1 MSKLETTIIQCAR
14 DHLNTLRNISA
25 EPESVERSST
35 LSTFN
40 SMLDG
45 LLMLGHIKDSG
56 LSPDAIAQLL
66 GIERESGPLMN
77 RSFPLSLGTFGSG
90 PHGAGPVPTFRTAD
104 GKTFASD
111 LRNAQHTIIKG
122 SDEAVSNLTDILRLH
137 GRPAHTLNDQERIVA
152 ALYHREGRKMGVHV
166 ALQLGKESKERLS
179 ENEFFELMSEPDSIV
194 TVNLRP

>member
-25 EPESVERSST
+25 EPESIERSSS

-56 LSPDAIAQLL
+56 LSADAIEQLL
-66 GIERESGPLMN
+66 SIERESSPLTT
-77 RSFPLSLGTFGSG
+77 RSFPLSSGTL
-90 PHGAGPVPTFRTAD
+90 ATFRTAD

-111 LRNAQHTIIKG
+111 LRNAKHTIIKG

-152 ALYHREGRKMGVHV
+152 TLYHREGRKMGVHV
-166 ALQLGKESKERLS
+166 VLQLGKEAKETLS
-179 ENEFFELMSEPDSIV
+179 ESEFLELMSESDAIV
-194 TVNLRP
+194 TVNLKP